1 MYKVRVNGLELF
13 AEYGRKLSDVL
24 TENRLIVEHP
34 CGGRGLCRKCTVRV
48 NGREVLS
55 CAYVITED
63 ITVELPEAGEVFS
76 IERLSDKEENGSLF
90 LCLDVGTTTL
100 EMALVDATSN
110 QILRI
115 IKATNPQGSVGAD
128 VISRIDFCRK
138 NGVTYL
144 NKLLVDKINEL
155 IKELGVCVEKM
166 YVAGNTTML
175 HTFLGEDCS
184 SLGVAPYTPMFL
196 EGKTADAESVG
207 IENVGEVECLPGIH
221 SFVGADIVA
230 GLNVADMPSPGKY
243 NLLID
248 LGTNAELA
256 LWNAD
261 GGICTSAAAGP
272 CFEGANISCGMS
284 AVSGAI
290 SSFREGRLE
299 VIGNTQPK
307 GLCATGLIDVISAL
321 LRSGAIDKTG
331 FMAEDFSLA
340 YGVTLTQED
349 VREYQVA
356 KSAVLSAVKTL
367 VREKGITFEDI
378 QKVYISGGF
387 SHGLNIK
394 NAIETGLFPA
404 ELENKCSV
412 SGNTS
417 LLGTVRCA
425 LGRENINDF
434 VTSFRYIDLS
444 QDEYFSMEFIKNM
457 EFCVDGNRQF

>member
-13 AEYGRKLSDVL
+13 AECGRKLSDVL
-24 TENRLIVEHP
+24 TQNRLIVEHP
-34 CGGRGLCRKCTVRV
+34 CGGRGQCRKCTVRV

-63 ITVELPEAGEVFS
+63 ITVELPEAGDVFS
-76 IERLSDKEENGSLF
+76 IEQLYDKEENGSLF
-90 LCLDVGTTTL
+90 LCLDVGTTTN
-100 EMALVDATSN
+100 E
-110 QILRI
+110 
-115 IKATNPQGSVGAD
+115 TNSGKT
-128 VISRIDFCRK
+128 RT
-138 NGVTYL
+138 VTYL

-207 IENVGEVECLPGIH
+207 LENVGEVECLPGIH

-230 GLNVADMPSPGKY
+230 GLNGADMPSPGKY

-307 GLCATGLIDVISAL
+307 GLCATGLIDVISTL

-367 VREKGITFEDI
+367 VREKDITFEDI

-457 EFCVDGNRQF
+457 EFCVDGIRQF